1 MEPIKATRKS
11 MFRNIIDAMVEARG
25 REAAKY
31 VNGALLMLDDESLK
45 ARGLNRQDLL
55 KGRQP
60 FA

>member
-1 MEPIKATRKS
+1 MAPRKS
-11 MFRNIIDAMVEARG
+11 MFRNIIAAKVEARG